1 MGDLISLA
9 KKRQRSDQE
18 RAGQERQRKIQAVRR
33 VLQCTQCAAK
43 CEKCGAGISPREGV
57 AGEGVSQKEG
67 ASRREAEENKRLRIP
82 YQLCE
87 DCGDEYLDYIERL
100 KGKGDPAQY
109 WHNDAWM
116 RIWRAWIDY
125 QGAIDQYLKSKEFER
140 LLNELRKTSDH
151 STE

>member
-1 MGDLISLA
+1 MGELISLA
-9 KKRQRSDQE
+9 KKRQDSDQE
-18 RAGQERQRKIQAVRR
+18 KASQERQRKIQAVRR

-43 CEKCGAGISPREGV
+43 CEKCGAGIATDEVDEGR
-57 AGEGVSQKEG
+57 Q
-67 ASRREAEENKRLRIP
+67 LRIP

-100 KGKGDPAQY
+100 KGKGDAEQY

-125 QGAIDQYLKSKEFER
+125 QGAIDQYLKTKEFER
-140 LLNELRKTSDH
+140 LLTELRTSQDR
-151 STE
+151 SSE

>member
-1 MGDLISLA
+1 MEETMGEIISLA
-9 KKRQRSDQE
+9 KKRQRTDE
-18 RAGQERQRKIQAVRR
+18 EKAGQARQRKIQAVRR

-43 CEKCGAGISPREGV
+43 CEKCGAGIAS
-57 AGEGVSQKEG
+57 GERDEHKQ
-67 ASRREAEENKRLRIP
+67 LRIP

-100 KGKGDPAQY
+100 KGKGDAEQY

-125 QGAIDQYLKSKEFER
+125 QGAVDQYLKSKEFER
-140 LLNELRKTSDH
+140 LLNELRTKPDQ

>member
-9 KKRQRSDQE
+9 KKRQFSEKEKVAQ
-18 RAGQERQRKIQAVRR
+18 QRQRKIQAVRR

-43 CEKCGAGISPREGV
+43 CEKCGAGISVGNPDE
-57 AGEGVSQKEG
+57 
-67 ASRREAEENKRLRIP
+67 KRKLRIP

-87 DCGDEYLDYIERL
+87 ACGDEYVDYIERL
-100 KGKGDPAQY
+100 KGRGDAEQY

-125 QGAIDQYLKSKEFER
+125 QGAIDQYLKTREFER
-140 LLNELRKTSDH
+140 LLDELRTTQDQT
-151 STE
+151 TE

>member
-1 MGDLISLA
+1 MGDLISLVD
-9 KKRQRSDQE
+9 KRQRTSKD
-18 RAGQERQRKIQAVRR
+18 RASQQRQRKIEAVRR

-43 CEKCGAGISPREGV
+43 CEKCGAGISPGDTD
-57 AGEGVSQKEG
+57 G
-67 ASRREAEENKRLRIP
+67 RRQLRIP
-82 YQLCE
+82 YHLCE

-100 KGKGDPAQY
+100 KGKGDAEQY

-116 RIWRAWIDY
+116 KIWRAWIDY

-140 LLNELRKTSDH
+140 LLNELRTPQDH

>member
-1 MGDLISLA
+1 MGNLISLA
-9 KKRQRSDQE
+9 KKRRRSDREKASQN
-18 RAGQERQRKIQAVRR
+18 RQRKIQAVRR

-43 CEKCGAGISPREGV
+43 CEKCGAGIS
-57 AGEGVSQKEG
+57 SG
-67 ASRREAEENKRLRIP
+67 ASDEEKRQRIP

-100 KGKGDPAQY
+100 KGKGDAGQY

-125 QGAIDQYLKSKEFER
+125 QGAVDQYLKTKEFER
-140 LLNELRKTSDH
+140 LLDELRTTSDQ

>member
-1 MGDLISLA
+1 MGKLISLA
-9 KKRQRSDQE
+9 KKRQRSDKE
-18 RAGQERQRKIQAVRR
+18 KAGQERQRKIQAVRR

-43 CEKCGAGISPREGV
+43 CEKCGAGVSAGNSVPGEGV
-57 AGEGVSQKEG
+57 AIK
-67 ASRREAEENKRLRIP
+67 EAEEARRLRIP

-100 KGKGDPAQY
+100 KGKGDAEQY

-116 RIWRAWIDY
+116 RSWRAWIDY

-140 LLNELRKTSDH
+140 LLNELRTTSDR
-151 STE
+151 STD

>member
-9 KKRQRSDQE
+9 NKRRRSDREQ
-18 RAGQERQRKIQAVRR
+18 AGRTRQRKIQAVRR
-33 VLQCTQCAAK
+33 VLQCTQCTAK
-43 CEKCGAGISPREGV
+43 CEKCGAGTSS
-57 AGEGVSQKEG
+57 GETDEQ
-67 ASRREAEENKRLRIP
+67 KRLRIP

-100 KGKGDPAQY
+100 KGKGDAEQY

-125 QGAIDQYLKSKEFER
+125 QGAVDQYLKTKEFER
-140 LLNELRKTSDH
+140 LLNELRTNPGQ
-151 STE
+151 STD

>member
-1 MGDLISLA
+1 MGEIISLA
-9 KKRQRSDQE
+9 RKRQRSDQK
-18 RAGQERQRKIQAVRR
+18 RAGEERHRKIQAVRR

-43 CEKCGAGISPREGV
+43 CEKCGAGTSPGDMDEH
-57 AGEGVSQKEG
+57 
-67 ASRREAEENKRLRIP
+67 KRLRIP

-100 KGKGDPAQY
+100 KGKGDAEQY

-125 QGAIDQYLKSKEFER
+125 QGAVDQYLKTKEFER
-140 LLNELRKTSDH
+140 LLDELRSTSDQ